1 LGHNLAMAL
10 PALGPLLRAVRE
22 RSTGIDSSI
31 HGERHW
37 RAVAANGLWLANADP
52 LVDRVMVFLFAL
64 LHDAMRE
71 SDGYDP
77 EHGGRAA
84 ALAADLHAVGLI
96 RIGATQ
102 LELLQHAC
110 AEHADGFVSPDP
122 TVGACW
128 DADRLDLPRVGI
140 TPDPSLL
147 STARARAGRD
157 PFLRTPDWSTLYT
170 ELDNSQRDG

>member
-1 LGHNLAMAL
+1 MAV
-10 PALGPLLRAVRE
+10 PALDPLLQAVRE

-37 RAVAANGLWLANADP
+37 RTVATNGLWLAQADP
-52 LVDRVMVFLFAL
+52 LADPVIVFLFAL

-77 EHGGRAA
+77 GHGPRAA
-84 ALAADLHAVGLI
+84 ALAADLHAGGLMG
-96 RIGATQ
+96 IGGTR

-110 AEHADGFVSPDP
+110 AEHAEGFVSPDP

-140 TPDPSLL
+140 TPIPSLL

-157 PFLRTPDWSTLYT
+157 PFLRTPDWTALYV
-170 ELDNSQRDG
+170 ELDNSQPDG